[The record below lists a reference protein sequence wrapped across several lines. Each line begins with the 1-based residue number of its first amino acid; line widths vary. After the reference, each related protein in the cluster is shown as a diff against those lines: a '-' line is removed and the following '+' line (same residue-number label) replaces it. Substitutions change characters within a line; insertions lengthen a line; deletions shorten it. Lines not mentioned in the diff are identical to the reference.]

1 MKTDDSHSDRSEIV
15 QGILAGLLVSVV
27 VLAIGRYGLGWFKP
41 ATPALPM
48 TPNSTVLAEPGS
60 RTAPPANAAR
70 PRVVRHP
77 DFHGERA
84 APDVHR
90 LAQWIAATGDAG
102 DAEFVIIDKQ
112 HAHIFVFD
120 RDVALRASAPVLI
133 GAAIGDDTVPGIG
146 ERPLDKVLPE
156 EKTTPAGR
164 FVGERGH
171 NARGEDVV
179 WVDYDAAVS
188 MHRVLTTNKK
198 ERRLE
203 RLATP
208 TTADNRI
215 SFGCINLPKAFYEEY
230 VGPIFA
236 QHRAIVYIMPDVKR
250 LEDVFPI
257 GGEAMTT
264 APKPKPS
271 ADAMLRIA
279 QRED

>member
-1 MKTDDSHSDRSEIV
+1 MKTGNPHSDRYEIL
-15 QGILAGLLVSVV
+15 QGIVAGLLVCAV

-41 ATPALPM
+41 AERALPVG
-48 TPNSTVLAEPGS
+48 PDASVIAQPGPRAVL
-60 RTAPPANAAR
+60 PPDAASHAI
-70 PRVVRHP
+70 RHA

-90 LAQWIAATGDAG
+90 LAEWVATSRDAG
-102 DAEFVIIDKQ
+102 DAEFVIIDKK
-112 HAHIFVFD
+112 HAHIYVFD
-120 RDVALRASAPVLI
+120 PRASLRASAPVLI

-171 NARGEDVV
+171 NARGEDIV

-198 ERRLE
+198 EHRLE

-215 SFGCINLPKAFYEEY
+215 SFGCINLPKAFFEEY
-230 VGPIFA
+230 VEPIFA
-236 QHRAIVYIMPDVKR
+236 QHRAMVYILPDVKR
-250 LEDVFPI
+250 LEDVFPLD
-257 GGEAMTT
+257 GQARLD
-264 APKPKPS
+264 APRKKPS
-271 ADAMLRIA
+271 AEAMARIA
-279 QRED
+279 QRDD